1 MEVTMRNRGMALI
14 VVFPAVLGLV
24 ACGGKK
30 DDDGVASA
38 GGSAKASASPSATA
52 NVRDAQLKFAQC
64 MRENGVNVPDP
75 APGGKGGVRLQ
86 DTGADP
92 AKVQAATKKCQPLLQ
107 AGGQIG
113 TPNDPKAQD
122 QLLKFARCMRA
133 HGVKMKDPKPG
144 SGGMLQGGQG
154 GSPEK
159 LQAAQK
165 ACQSL
170 LPGGGPK

>member
-1 MEVTMRNRGMALI
+1 MRNRGMALI
-14 VVFPAVLGLV
+14 VVFLAVLGLV

-30 DDDGVASA
+30 DDNGVASA
-38 GGSAKASASPSATA
+38 GGSAKASASPSATT
-52 NVRDAQLKFAQC
+52 NVKDAQLKFAQC
-64 MRENGVNVPDP
+64 MRENGINVPDP
-75 APGGKGGVRLQ
+75 APGSKGIRLQ
-86 DTGADP
+86 DTGADL

-107 AGGQIG
+107 GGGQIG

-122 QLLKFARCMRA
+122 QLLKFAQCMRA
-133 HGVKMKDPKPG
+133 HGVKIKDPKPG

-154 GSPEK
+154 ASPAK

-170 LPGGGPK
+170 LPGGGTK

>member
-1 MEVTMRNRGMALI
+1 MRNRGMALI
-14 VVFPAVLGLV
+14 VVFPALLGLV

-30 DDDGVASA
+30 DGDGVASA
-38 GGSAKASASPSATA
+38 GGSASASASATA
-52 NVRDAQLKFAQC
+52 DATDAQLKFAQC

-75 APGGKGGVRLQ
+75 SSGKGVRLQ

-92 AKVQAATKKCQPLLQ
+92 AKVEAATKKCQPLLQ
-107 AGGQIG
+107 GGGQIAP
-113 TPNDPKAQD
+113 PNDPKAQD
-122 QLLKFARCMRA
+122 QMLKFAQCMRE
-133 HGVKMKDPKPG
+133 HGVKIKDPKPG
-144 SGGMLQGGQG
+144 SGGGMLQGGEG